1 MANDP
6 KTGKKKA
13 TKPAKVG
20 GAHKV
25 PKYAQN
31 ESDAAPNPLKTGPK
45 GGK

>member
-6 KTGKKKA
+6 KTGKKVA
-13 TKPAKVG
+13 TKAAKVA

-31 ESDAAPNPLKTGPK
+31 ESDAAPNPLKVAKK
-45 GGK
+45 GK